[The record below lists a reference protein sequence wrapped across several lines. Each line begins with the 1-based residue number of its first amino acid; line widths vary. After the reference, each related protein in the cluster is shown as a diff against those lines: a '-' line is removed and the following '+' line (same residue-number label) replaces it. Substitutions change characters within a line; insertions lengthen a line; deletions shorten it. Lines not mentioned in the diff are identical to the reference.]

1 MDSTAN
7 NDNNNRAEAYGQ
19 NLGGNLQ
26 HAAGAL
32 VFDANIDV
40 LNPENSEEYLP
51 PPDNISPVN
60 PAHASYERRAIDTNN
75 HSSIAARSLDSQS
88 FTASPHFVC
97 FLETSNP
104 LSTLDIV
111 ASGGIVETGNTVCDI
126 LQPCVQPFD
135 TMGYLQP
142 CTSATCHPPYVYAN
156 NNQSMA
162 LAHTTPLH
170 LVPFDARSLHSIPPV
185 LESPFDMGNLPFP
198 QDAANL
204 DNNYVGQ
211 QWTHPANFQSDFEM
225 LGANNMLLH
234 PYPAGLG
241 TLRMLPGPYA
251 GPASSQ
257 VLGPFDQYQAPQPMQ
272 IYTPDGNPQLLHDV
286 SSIHHPGYAESVGLL
301 PAISQPVYPNDPRRT
316 GIAEAN
322 DPLAIFGNLPHIQP
336 PESFDYRD
344 SFMPPGFS
352 NVLSNGRNTL
362 YGPSEDIFPNIQQPT
377 EFSGQGGV
385 TSLDNHGH
393 SIYTV
398 ENSTT
403 PNHLI
408 PSYPMGD
415 PMLLDAARAPSMEI
429 ALRPLESITHP
440 LVPSLQVSTNSS
452 ANTTGEAP
460 SITYGPERPPQ
471 KSNRQ
476 LSKRSG
482 RIQKPASGSKSLAT
496 RKKPEERVKLA
507 LTRLKDR
514 VGMPENSMGFFGT
527 CVASS
532 AKKRGEGTQKIAR
545 KRGTCIRCYIF
556 HLKVRCQF
564 WHAIY
569 PSS

>member
-1 MDSTAN
+1 MDPTAN
-7 NDNNNRAEAYGQ
+7 NDNSNPAEAYGQ
-19 NLGGNLQ
+19 SLGGNLQ

-32 VFDANIDV
+32 VFDDNIGV
-40 LNPENSEEYLP
+40 LNPKNSEEYLP
-51 PPDNISPVN
+51 PADTISLAV
-60 PAHASYERRAIDTNN
+60 PAHASYEPRRIDTNN
-75 HSSIAARSLDSQS
+75 HSSITVRSLDSQS
-88 FTASPHFVC
+88 FTASPHFIC
-97 FLETSNP
+97 FPEASNP
-104 LSTLDIV
+104 HSTPDVLS
-111 ASGGIVETGNTVCDI
+111 SGGIVDTGNTVRDTPQPY
-126 LQPCVQPFD
+126 LQPFG

-142 CTSATCHPPYVYAN
+142 CASATCHPPYVYAN
-156 NNQSMA
+156 SNQSMT
-162 LAHTTPLH
+162 LAHNTPLH
-170 LVPFDARSLHSIPPV
+170 LVPFDAGSLHSIPPV
-185 LESPFDMGNLPFP
+185 LESPFEIDNLPFP
-198 QDAANL
+198 RHAVNL
-204 DNNYVGQ
+204 YSNYIGE
-211 QWTHPANFQSDFEM
+211 QWTRPAGFQSHFEM

-234 PYPAGLG
+234 PYPADLG
-241 TLRMLPGPYA
+241 TLQILPGPYA

-257 VLGPFDQYQAPQPMQ
+257 MLGPFDQYRASQPMQ
-272 IYTPDGNPQLLHDV
+272 IYTPDENPQLLQDV
-286 SSIHHPGYAESVGLL
+286 SSILHLGYAESVELL
-301 PAISQPVYPNDPRRT
+301 PVISQPVYPNDPRRT

-322 DPLAIFGNLPHIQP
+322 DPLAILGNLPHIQP

-362 YGPSEDIFPNIQQPT
+362 YGPSGDIFPNNQQPT